1 MALPGHL
8 ELEPSLEHT
17 RELIHSSIGVLLLER
32 VSKFLTSTPV
42 WSACYCASYDW
53 DSSSKCHRFAQ
64 TVLRRCLMHLLRR
77 CLMHPVQR
85 PQRCSPLCGWM
96 RLVRW
101 FGFWRGRRWCT
112 KGLKSSVPYLDT
124 LCFNGPNGQGA
135 ILPDLPG

>member
-8 ELEPSLEHT
+8 ELESSLEHT

-32 VSKFLTSTPV
+32 VSKFLTSTPF

-77 CLMHPVQR
+77 CLMHP
-85 PQRCSPLCGWM
+85 QRCSPLCGWM

-101 FGFWRGRRWCT
+101 FGFWRAAVVYEG
-112 KGLKSSVPYLDT
+112 G
-124 LCFNGPNGQGA
+124 
-135 ILPDLPG
+135 

>member
-85 PQRCSPLCGWM
+85 PQRCSPLCGWVVWVAG
-96 RLVRW
+96 LGW
-101 FGFWRGRRWCT
+101 FAGLIGSSRGR
-112 KGLKSSVPYLDT
+112 LFKSTRIPIYDS
-124 LCFNGPNGQGA
+124 
-135 ILPDLPG
+135 DLMICHM